1 MLSAVMSLT
10 ALGLS
15 LGFILGYAAKFFK
28 VEASPIV
35 EEIEMMMP
43 GSQCGQCGYP
53 GCRPAAEA
61 IANGAAPVNIC
72 PPGGRAL
79 AEQLAVKL
87 NVVVDLSGMKAEAP
101 KIAKVSEAT
110 CIGCARCAKKCPTDA
125 IIGAQKQIHVV
136 IRDAC
141 IGCGACVAVCP
152 TECLQL
158 HPIAVT
164 IKSWKWTKPD
174 APLLAA

>member
-10 ALGLS
+10 ALGLV
-15 LGFILGYAAKFFK
+15 LGFALGYAAKFFK
-28 VEASPIV
+28 VESSPIV
-35 EEIEMMMP
+35 EEVEKMMP
-43 GSQCGQCGYP
+43 GSQCGQCGFP
-53 GCRPAAEA
+53 GCRAAAEA
-61 IANGAAPVNIC
+61 IANGVASVNIC
-72 PPGGRAL
+72 PPGGKAL
-79 AEQLAVKL
+79 AEQLAEKL
-87 NVVVDLSGMKAEAP
+87 NVVIDLSGMKPQAP
-101 KIAKVSEAT
+101 KIARVSEAT

-158 HPIAVT
+158 HPVAVT
-164 IKSWKWTKPD
+164 IKSWKWVKPD
-174 APLLAA
+174 APLLA